1 MLDGQWVAFD
11 NLFGQHLLDLL
22 IAEQDLM
29 HRLSAV
35 LEGDIVAVHVRWQ
48 KYLGVPYES
57 LARGEVGDQPR
68 LAIIPN
74 IDSCALL
81 LGNRRA

>member
-57 LARGEVGDQPR
+57 LARGEVGDLVR
-68 LAIIPN
+68 
-74 IDSCALL
+74 SALVKTVER
-81 LGNRRA
+81 GTKKRDRGE